1 MHPSIRHSSP
11 HAPGC
16 KRCQTGKLYAM
27 KVMNK
32 RRVKAHQ
39 SEKLCWN
46 ERRILSLV
54 DSPFVVCLKYAFTS
68 KEDLFLILD
77 LMRGGD
83 LAFHLDKRGRFTMD
97 EARYFAARTL
107 LGLQHLHKNGIVY
120 RYVGA
125 VGMHANRGKGRK
137 ERRKRRAHH
146 HPSAFNQI
154 QQGPQARQHPDGRAR
169 QDAHFRPGPGLQ
181 GHARP
186 RGLLWH
192 KGMYVALRLLF
203 LMVGVQYLSGK
214 ERD

>member
-1 MHPSIRHSSP
+1 
-11 HAPGC
+11 
-16 KRCQTGKLYAM
+16 M

-120 RYVGA
+120 RCASSLAGA
-125 VGMHANRGKGRK
+125 CMGGRKAGGLTITTTIHPHPHSTNNRDLKPDNILMDERGKTRISDLGLACK
-137 ERRKRRAHH
+137 VT
-146 HPSAFNQI
+146 
-154 QQGPQARQHPDGRAR
+154 PDLVGCY
-169 QDAHFRPGPGLQ
+169 GT
-181 GHARP
+181 
-186 RGLLWH
+186 RGCT
-192 KGMYVALRLLF
+192 LRC
-203 LMVGVQYLSGK
+203 VGVV
-214 ERD
+214 

>member
-1 MHPSIRHSSP
+1 
-11 HAPGC
+11 
-16 KRCQTGKLYAM
+16 M

-46 ERRILSLV
+46 ERKILSLV

-120 RYVGA
+120 RCV
-125 VGMHANRGKGRK
+125 
-137 ERRKRRAHH
+137 
-146 HPSAFNQI
+146 AF
-154 QQGPQARQHPDGRAR
+154 PCDG
-169 QDAHFRPGPGLQ
+169 GVTGSKLT
-181 GHARP
+181 
-186 RGLLWH
+186 
-192 KGMYVALRLLF
+192 
-203 LMVGVQYLSGK
+203 MVRILYNPTGT
-214 ERD
+214 

>member
-1 MHPSIRHSSP
+1 
-11 HAPGC
+11 
-16 KRCQTGKLYAM
+16 M

-54 DSPFVVCLKYAFTS
+54 ESPFVVCLKYAFTS
-68 KEDLFLILD
+68 KEELFLILD

-120 RYVGA
+120 RWVNA
-125 VGMHANRGKGRK
+125 VGYACMHACMRDRKRK
-137 ERRKRRAHH
+137 ERQASTGS
-146 HPSAFNQI
+146 PS
-154 QQGPQARQHPDGRAR
+154 P
-169 QDAHFRPGPGLQ
+169 
-181 GHARP
+181 
-186 RGLLWH
+186 
-192 KGMYVALRLLF
+192 
-203 LMVGVQYLSGK
+203 
-214 ERD
+214 

>member
-1 MHPSIRHSSP
+1 
-11 HAPGC
+11 
-16 KRCQTGKLYAM
+16 M

-68 KEDLFLILD
+68 REDLFLILD

-107 LGLQHLHKNGIVY
+107 LGLQHMHKNGIVY
-120 RYVGA
+120 RCVLVGF
-125 VGMHANRGKGRK
+125 VTTC
-137 ERRKRRAHH
+137 
-146 HPSAFNQI
+146 F
-154 QQGPQARQHPDGRAR
+154 
-169 QDAHFRPGPGLQ
+169 
-181 GHARP
+181 
-186 RGLLWH
+186 
-192 KGMYVALRLLF
+192 VAWLVCF
-203 LMVGVQYLSGK
+203 G
-214 ERD
+214 

>member
-1 MHPSIRHSSP
+1 
-11 HAPGC
+11 
-16 KRCQTGKLYAM
+16 M

-83 LAFHLDKRGRFTMD
+83 LAFHLDKRGRFSMD

-120 RYVGA
+120 RWVFGVGEFACVRACVRCFGWWMCVCVGDDVDRA
-125 VGMHANRGKGRK
+125 VVDCWLTAISIANPYNPTSTHRDLKPDNILMDERGKTRISDLGLACK
-137 ERRKRRAHH
+137 VT
-146 HPSAFNQI
+146 
-154 QQGPQARQHPDGRAR
+154 PDLVGTY
-169 QDAHFRPGPGLQ
+169 GT
-181 GHARP
+181 
-186 RGLLWH
+186 RGCEWCL
-192 KGMYVALRLLF
+192 VF
-203 LMVGVQYLSGK
+203 ICGV
-214 ERD
+214 DV